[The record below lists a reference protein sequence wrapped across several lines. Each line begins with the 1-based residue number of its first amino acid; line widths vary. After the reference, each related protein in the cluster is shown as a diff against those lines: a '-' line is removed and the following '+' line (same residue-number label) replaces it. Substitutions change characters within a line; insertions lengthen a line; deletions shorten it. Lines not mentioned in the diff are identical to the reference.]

1 MLHTQK
7 NTQWVMH
14 IIELGVQMQEGLS
27 ANTLVAMCKYYKGV
41 RAKTIVAVQVK
52 KTRQQT
58 DMPIQ

>member
-14 IIELGVQMQEGLS
+14 IIELGVQMQEGLC
-27 ANTLVAMCKYYKGV
+27 ANTLVAMCKYNKGV
-41 RAKTIVAVQVK
+41 RAKAIVAVQVK